1 MLSRRVV
8 PTIITLLVAAT
19 AMAQGDLFQTA
30 YDLFED
36 GRYEKSV
43 EVYTLYLEEH
53 PASSNALYNRGLA
66 FSNLGD
72 HERALMDFV
81 QSFQLDSSDHDAMH
95 RIGVEMRHLGRFES
109 ALSMQDQ
116 VIERAPDFKDAY
128 TERGIVLDDLGRFE
142 EALASYERA
151 LDIDPGS
158 RTDLY
163 NRGLT
168 LDHMGRSEEALASVQ
183 AAIDRGPSALYYWGK
198 GDILANMEAYDA
210 AVAAYDSAI
219 ALDPD
224 RIDLY
229 YNRGIALYNGDRPLE
244 AIDDFQY
251 MLGFDP
257 DDADAMWY
265 LALCNAD
272 LGDHRRA
279 VYHYER
285 TEALDP
291 DYAYLS
297 SVDITEWRARA
308 GLSEGESPNDSEW
321 STTAVS
327 DSAQTMLA
335 DEQPDGED
343 VWSAL
348 KRWWWII
355 LAVPA
360 GLLGLMVGVG
370 LIAARRNA
378 RS

>member
-1 MLSRRVV
+1 MLSRRVLPAIV
-8 PTIITLLVAAT
+8 FLLVAAT
-19 AMAQGDLFQTA
+19 AMARGDLFQTA
-30 YDLFED
+30 YDLFQD
-36 GRYEKSV
+36 GRYAKSA
-43 EVYTLYLEEH
+43 EVYTLYLEEQ

-66 FSNLGD
+66 YSNLGD
-72 HERALMDFV
+72 HERALKDFV
-81 QSFQLDSSDHDAMH
+81 QSFQLDSTDHDAMH
-95 RIGVEMRHLGRFES
+95 RIGVEMRHLGRPES
-109 ALSMQDQ
+109 ALSMQDR
-116 VIERAPDFKDAY
+116 VIERAPQFKDAH

-151 LDIDPGS
+151 LAIDPGS
-158 RTDLY
+158 RTDFY

-183 AAIDRGPSALYYWGK
+183 AAINMGPSALYYWGK

-210 AVAAYDSAI
+210 AVEAYDSAV

-229 YNRGIALYNGDRPLE
+229 FNRGIALYNGDRPLA

-257 DDADAMWY
+257 DDADVTWY
-265 LALCNAD
+265 MALCNAD

-279 VYHYER
+279 VYYYER

-291 DYAYLS
+291 DYTYLS
-297 SVDITEWRARA
+297 SVDITEWRAKA
-308 GLSEGESPNDSEW
+308 GLSEGDSPDASEW

-327 DSAQTMLA
+327 DGVETTSSNGSPGG
-335 DEQPDGED
+335 DD
-343 VWSAL
+343 VWSVL
-348 KRWWWII
+348 KRWWWVI

-360 GLLGLMVGVG
+360 VLLGLMVGVG
-370 LIAARRNA
+370 LVAARSNA
-378 RS
+378 RA